1 MPQRSIR
8 SVIEK
13 QKVFT
18 ASPKTTIFQV
28 ACEMKGL
35 GLGTVLVVVDKRL
48 AGIFTERDVLNR
60 VVAEGR
66 NPQTTLLEQVMTR
79 NPQTIGPDKPLGHAL
94 HMMYD
99 GGFRHMP
106 VVENGVPLGVISVRD
121 ALSPEMAEFESDL
134 ESRGIIAEILG

>member
-1 MPQRSIR
+1 MLQRSIR

-18 ASPKTTIFQV
+18 ASPKTSIFEV
-28 ACEMKGL
+28 ACEMKRL
-35 GLGTVLVVVDKRL
+35 ALGTALVVVDNRL

-66 NPQTTLLEQVMTR
+66 DPRTTLLEQVMTR
-79 NPQTIGPDKPLGHAL
+79 DPQTIGPDKPLGYAL

-106 VVENGVPLGVISVRD
+106 VVENGMPIGIISVRD
-121 ALSPEMAEFESDL
+121 ALSPELAEFESAL
-134 ESRGIIAEILG
+134 ESRDIIAEILG